1 MRAAVIYVM
10 RHAGTSPRRRPLAP
24 PARAALTAATALWFA
39 GCLAGLWLAETQRRT
54 SERVVADLIASSPR
68 CGTGQGRR
76 P

>member
-10 RHAGTSPRRRPLAP
+10 RHAGIDPRRRPLSP
-24 PARAALTAATALWFA
+24 PMRAAITAATVLWFG

-54 SERVVADLIASSPR
+54 SDGFVAELIASSPR
-68 CGTGQGRR
+68 CGGTQGRR